1 MSEKNEK
8 SMEIKEEKKPNPFA
22 LLKKR
27 DFTAI
32 FVGGFISNI
41 GNWFTMV
48 AILFLALEF
57 TTHLTQT
64 ESTQAIALLTTCSL
78 IPMLVLGPLAGA
90 LADKFDRKKV
100 MVFADF
106 LGAGAAVALFFSTQM
121 WHLYLFMIFNASVR
135 QFFYPA
141 RMASI
146 PRVVKQE
153 QLLSANGFI
162 QTTNQI
168 ARMIGPLLAGFIAAG
183 LGLKVAFLMDAGTY
197 VVSAILIM
205 LIKTDLK
212 PLQNGERVDVRSILV
227 GMRDGF
233 KITFTDKIIAFV
245 VITFGITILAIGA
258 IDPVAIPYLSYE
270 FGLGE
275 KDFGLMMSFSAISG
289 VIAAVIL
296 SIKGQLKNKLTFM
309 SLAIVALGFS
319 VALLSLAP
327 HVISP
332 VVWLYLGMVLIGF
345 TNVGFSI
352 PFSTLLQ
359 TIVKNEHLGKVSGV
373 IDTVM
378 TAAALIASLL
388 AVALTGFI
396 TISILLGI
404 VAAIVLLAG
413 IVSLI
418 VIKTRKLEDLAQ
430 TKEAEM
436 KKELADKEKE
446 DLQEVLEVKIQE
458 SKIDELPSVQPS
470 ID

>member
-1 MSEKNEK
+1 MSEKNEQ
-8 SMEIKEEKKPNPFA
+8 SLEIEKEKKTSAFA

-27 DFTAI
+27 DFTAL
-32 FVGGFISNI
+32 FVGGFISNV
-41 GNWFTMV
+41 GSWFTMV
-48 AILFLALEF
+48 AIFFLALEI
-57 TTHLTQT
+57 TTDLTQT
-64 ESTQAIALLTTCSL
+64 EATQAIALLTTCSL

-90 LADKFDRKKV
+90 LVDKFDRKKV
-100 MVFADF
+100 MIFADF

-121 WHLYLFMIFNASVR
+121 WHLYLFMIFNSSVR

-146 PRVVKQE
+146 PRVVKKE

-168 ARMIGPLLAGFIAAG
+168 ARMVGPLIAGFIAAG
-183 LGLKVAFLMDAGTY
+183 LGLRVAFLMDAGTY
-197 VVSAILIM
+197 VISALLIM
-205 LIKTDLK
+205 LIRIDLK
-212 PLQNGERVDVRSILV
+212 PPQNGERLDVKSVVV

-233 KITFTDKIIAFV
+233 KITFTDKIIGFL

-275 KDFGLMMSFSAISG
+275 KDFGYMMSFSAVSG

-296 SIKGQLKNKLTFM
+296 SVKGKLKNKLTFM
-309 SLAIVALGFS
+309 SIAIIALGFS
-319 VALLSLAP
+319 VALLSIAP

-373 IDTVM
+373 IDTIM
-378 TAAALIASLL
+378 TAASLIASLL
-388 AVALTGFI
+388 AVALTGY
-396 TISILLGI
+396 ISISLLLGI
-404 VAAIVLLAG
+404 IAAIVLVAG
-413 IVSLI
+413 IVSL
-418 VIKTRKLEDLAQ
+418 VIIKVKKMEEEAQFREAKMKVDTEDIS
-430 TKEAEM
+430 KAELD
-436 KKELADKEKE
+436 ERDS
-446 DLQEVLEVKIQE
+446 QEIPVI
-458 SKIDELPSVQPS
+458 SPSS
-470 ID
+470 N

>member
-1 MSEKNEK
+1 MSETSEQN
-8 SMEIKEEKKPNPFA
+8 METQKEKKPSAFA

-27 DFTAI
+27 DFSAI

-48 AILFLALEF
+48 AIFFLALEI
-57 TTHLTQT
+57 TGDLNQT
-64 ESTQAIALLTTCSL
+64 EATQAIALLTTCSL

-90 LADKFDRKKV
+90 LVDKFDRKKV
-100 MVFADF
+100 MIFADF
-106 LGAGAAVALFFSTQM
+106 LGAGAAIALFFSTQM
-121 WHLYLFMIFNASVR
+121 WHLYLFMIFSSSVK

-146 PRVVKQE
+146 PKVVKKD

-183 LGLKVAFLMDAGTY
+183 LGLRIAFILDAGTY
-197 VVSAILIM
+197 VVSALLIM
-205 LIKTDLK
+205 LIRTDLK
-212 PLQNGERVDVRSILV
+212 PPQNGERLDVKSVVV
-227 GMRDGF
+227 GMREGF
-233 KITFTDKIIAFV
+233 KITFTDKIIGFL

-258 IDPVAIPYLSYE
+258 IDPVAIPYLNYE

-275 KDFGLMMSFSAISG
+275 KDFGYMMSFSAVSG
-289 VIAAVIL
+289 VIAAVVL
-296 SIKGQLKNKLTFM
+296 SIKGKLKNKLTFM
-309 SLAIVALGFS
+309 GIAIVTLGFS
-319 VALLSLAP
+319 VALLSIAP

-332 VVWLYLGMVLIGF
+332 VVWLYLGMALIGF

-359 TIVKNEHLGKVSGV
+359 SIVKNEHLGKVSGV

-378 TAAALIASLL
+378 TAASLIASLL
-388 AVALTGFI
+388 AVALTGY
-396 TISILLGI
+396 ISISVLLGI
-404 VAAIVLLAG
+404 ISAIVLLAG
-413 IVSLI
+413 IVSL
-418 VIKTRKLEDLAQ
+418 VIIKVKKMEKLAQ
-430 TKEAEM
+430 TRESEM
-436 KKELADKEKE
+436 KIDPEIPEI
-446 DLQEVLEVKIQE
+446 VIQE
-458 SKIDELPSVQPS
+458 SMIDEVSSPQVA